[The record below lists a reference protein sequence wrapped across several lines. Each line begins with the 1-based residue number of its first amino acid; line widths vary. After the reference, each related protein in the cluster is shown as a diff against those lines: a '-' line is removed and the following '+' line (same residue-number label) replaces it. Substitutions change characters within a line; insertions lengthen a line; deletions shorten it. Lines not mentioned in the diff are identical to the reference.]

1 MKQAYLIT
9 AYDNFEHLKELIH
22 TLDCQDVYFYLYIDA
37 KVSIPDY
44 ISALR
49 TANSICILHD
59 MRVEWG
65 HQSQIITELDLFA
78 KALENPDIE
87 WFHLISGTD
96 FPLKSVEQ
104 INEFYQ
110 QASDVDCFM
119 ETEPLPAHLKDRMEL
134 YHFFVNRANNQK
146 PITRYLERKLL
157 ALQIRLG
164 LRRKG
169 PKGLPYMY
177 GSNWVD
183 LRRNAVEYLLSR
195 RKKIIRYTKF
205 TSIANEVYKQT
216 FLRDTDFRIV
226 NDNFRYIDW
235 SACAPSPKS
244 LTEEDFQA
252 IINSGKLFARK
263 FNTPESAPLRQRII
277 NHIHDP
283 KQ

>member
-37 KVSIPDY
+37 KVSIPDD

-110 QASDVDCFM
+110 QANDVDCFM
-119 ETEPLPAHLKDRMEL
+119 ETEPLPDHLRDRMEL

-157 ALQIRLG
+157 ACKSG
-164 LRRKG
+164 LAYAEKARRACPTCMG
-169 PKGLPYMY
+169 
-177 GSNWVD
+177 
-183 LRRNAVEYLLSR
+183 
-195 RKKIIRYTKF
+195 
-205 TSIANEVYKQT
+205 QT
-216 FLRDTDFRIV
+216 
-226 NDNFRYIDW
+226 
-235 SACAPSPKS
+235 
-244 LTEEDFQA
+244 
-252 IINSGKLFARK
+252 G
-263 FNTPESAPLRQRII
+263 
-277 NHIHDP
+277 
-283 KQ
+283 